1 MFIMVEVNQLLLAP
15 DVGTRTKSSSIDEGS
30 LQSSKDDQGPGSS
43 SVEINAMSRPKSSD
57 EKDVS
62 SSGSSHCAPGDEL
75 DVGDRSEGFK
85 VPVVQWNQTRN
96 RSQST
101 QYGQEESQNHEAGQ
115 DRSYRLPHFQVCCL
129 SLSIGPGRSYNP
141 PIKSHE
147 DEDSS
152 ASHAVNLKSMDAD
165 NESTDVEKETEA
177 DDVTD
182 TRNGRDTKADTSS
195 NSTRGLNKMDGKCS
209 SSEDDPRKTDRK
221 SSKTKELKPPREPSG
236 TRSPIIS
243 KDQIVARGK
252 GVVDSE
258 VLVLNGVNDDAGVCA
273 NTELVFPPARSH
285 KVYFRRSPLDVR
297 HKSPCAAIQD
307 QT

>member
-1 MFIMVEVNQLLLAP
+1 MQWICLENLHKFDLSFKYPGVYLNLCQFYLHFCKFVQLYIWTHHWIGLEKLTQFDLSYVKFPGMYLNSIFMSADLCSWPADLTLVDSEVLVLNGVIDDDGVCANTELEFPPARPHESPLDVRHKSRCAAQTSSDLIQWYTSYICCRIKIQLYSSFTEHYSIWINGWKPIASLELLFMFIMVEVNQLLLAP

-115 DRSYRLPHFQVCCL
+115 DRSYRLPQFQVL
-129 SLSIGPGRSYNP
+129 
-141 PIKSHE
+141 
-147 DEDSS
+147 
-152 ASHAVNLKSMDAD
+152 
-165 NESTDVEKETEA
+165 
-177 DDVTD
+177 
-182 TRNGRDTKADTSS
+182 
-195 NSTRGLNKMDGKCS
+195 
-209 SSEDDPRKTDRK
+209 
-221 SSKTKELKPPREPSG
+221 
-236 TRSPIIS
+236 IIS
-243 KDQIVARGK
+243 
-252 GVVDSE
+252 VD
-258 VLVLNGVNDDAGVCA
+258 
-273 NTELVFPPARSH
+273 
-285 KVYFRRSPLDVR
+285 
-297 HKSPCAAIQD
+297 
-307 QT
+307 

>member
-1 MFIMVEVNQLLLAP
+1 MASLELLFMFIMVEVNQLLLAP

-115 DRSYRLPHFQVCCL
+115 DRSYRLPQFQVL
-129 SLSIGPGRSYNP
+129 
-141 PIKSHE
+141 
-147 DEDSS
+147 
-152 ASHAVNLKSMDAD
+152 
-165 NESTDVEKETEA
+165 
-177 DDVTD
+177 
-182 TRNGRDTKADTSS
+182 
-195 NSTRGLNKMDGKCS
+195 
-209 SSEDDPRKTDRK
+209 
-221 SSKTKELKPPREPSG
+221 
-236 TRSPIIS
+236 IIS
-243 KDQIVARGK
+243 
-252 GVVDSE
+252 VD
-258 VLVLNGVNDDAGVCA
+258 
-273 NTELVFPPARSH
+273 
-285 KVYFRRSPLDVR
+285 
-297 HKSPCAAIQD
+297 
-307 QT
+307 